1 MLLCERC
8 LIGFV
13 IVATVKQKYSLIS
26 VIALTTIFG
35 ILTVIMRPYA
45 KNSHNVRFLC
55 NMIITAIVMGIYLFY
70 NISTTH
76 EKGTTK
82 IFLYLPLIIC
92 LLLLVCVAYNGASIV
107 HSLYKCI
114 RDKKWQKLY
123 EGSAID
129 QFD

>member
-1 MLLCERC
+1 MCERC

-26 VIALTTIFG
+26 VLALSAIFA
-35 ILTVIMRPYA
+35 ILTIIFRPYT
-45 KNSHNVRFLC
+45 KNSHNVRFVC
-55 NMIITAIVMGIYLFY
+55 NMAITAIVMGIYLFY

-82 IFLYLPLIIC
+82 IFMYLPLIIC
-92 LLLLVCVAYNGASIV
+92 LLLLVCVVYNSAFIA

-114 RDKKWQKLY
+114 RDKKWRKLY
-123 EGSAID
+123 ESSHSD
-129 QFD
+129 QLD